1 MRKFILTMLCM
12 LFVSLGTYAQPKMTF
27 DFSEYSNTDSLEI
40 EMVYFHT
47 NQELNKD
54 NFFDLGGGYYMVK
67 TPFKSHFVIKTNSD
81 KTKAI
86 VTNKFHFDPFQYTY
100 KEDDRRITLYYKDN
114 KVCRGYVY
122 DKKLKVCQPFDSN
135 KGYKK
140 FIRRHDRFIRRNQT
154 HRP

>member
-1 MRKFILTMLCM
+1 MKKIILTMLCM
-12 LFVSLGTYAQPKMTF
+12 LFVSLGTYAQPKMF
-27 DFSEYSNTDSLEI
+27 DFSQYSNTDSLAV
-40 EMVYFHT
+40 EMVYFHSDAVLT
-47 NQELNKD
+47 AEGII
-54 NFFDLGGGYYMVK
+54 DLGGGYYMAK
-67 TPFKSHFVIKTNSD
+67 TPFKTNFVIKTNAD

-154 HRP
+154 HRQ